1 MRRSKNQVKFLAS
14 NEPRTPLRYPTTTTV
29 ATDANRTARDTAD
42 FACTPS
48 GFRAHAD
55 GQYLAGHSAEH
66 SRRDRGLLAGANW
79 CGRGRLLGWRP
90 DWIAAQW
97 KADPKRWLH
106 PGLRGSW
113 SDRLDRAAPASAC
126 G

>member
-1 MRRSKNQVKFLAS
+1 MARSKNRLKFLRAT
-14 NEPRTPLRYPTTTTV
+14 RTGPPIRYPTARTV

-79 CGRGRLLGWRP
+79 CGRGRLLGRRP

-97 KADPKRWLH
+97 KADPKRRLH

-113 SDRLDRAAPASAC
+113 RDLLDRAPPAFSC
-126 G
+126 H